1 MKRAFFTPSFR
12 IKSEERSSKSFA
24 AIWIQSSSDK
34 SVFPPHLARMWEQLF
49 THTHTHSSAKCKKT
63 VHKKF
68 KLRFRRRS
76 FLCSWSN
83 RTPFHSWY
91 AAVSIQVV
99 FSAAICPPNWDS
111 FVPDSDCTDSFH
123 FSPLLFIYHI
133 IISMLYIITSFPN
146 CYTAIILDPVHCCW
160 NR

>member
-1 MKRAFFTPSFR
+1 MKRVFFTPSLR
-12 IKSEERSSKSFA
+12 IKSEERSLKS
-24 AIWIQSSSDK
+24 
-34 SVFPPHLARMWEQLF
+34 LQLYEYNRPQINQYF
-49 THTHTHSSAKCKKT
+49 LLILPGCGNNFSHTHSSAKCKKT

-76 FLCSWSN
+76 FQCSWSN
-83 RTPFHSWY
+83 RTPLHSSC
-91 AAVSIQVV
+91 AAVSIQAV
-99 FSAAICPPNWDS
+99 FYAVICPPNWDS

-146 CYTAIILDPVHCCW
+146 CYTAIILDPAHCCW